1 MFYVLSCRPRDS
13 DLLSNNLRDGVPTD
27 LSLPCGGHGVVN
39 STSVPLSSVYRAAGP
54 VLYNLTVA
62 ASHTTVYTGQVVE
75 LVATAHS
82 SASLTM
88 PLGKLS

>member
-1 MFYVLSCRPRDS
+1 MFCMFSCRPQGS
-13 DLLSNNLRDGVPTD
+13 DLLSNNLRGGVPTD
-27 LSLPCGGHGVVN
+27 LALPCGGHGVVN
-39 STSVPLSSVYRAAGP
+39 STSVLLSSVYMAAGP

-62 ASHTTVYTGQVVE
+62 ASHTTVYSGQVVE

-82 SASLTM
+82 SASLTT